1 MNYSFICLLL
11 SVILIFHTATGQT
24 TRILRKNIELK
35 MPDEEGSNGAS
46 VVWHPVQKKY
56 YAAMA
61 GKTTCP
67 MAVFEITGKRISPD
81 GVITQADV
89 RGLWYNNETKLICG
103 NAFKN
108 VGWFSYTLDPKGL
121 PQGLSVFL
129 PGANQPGP
137 QSVGA
142 YNSKNNLV
150 YFLNKTRIVA
160 YSQEGKLEEDSVISL
175 ELNIPEEFED
185 KVEKYMEDNYNNTSI
200 VFTGINK
207 SEFGLL
213 NYAKSRIELYDKSTG
228 ELSQLL
234 RLPDDAIT
242 YDWLNFSLANGI
254 YWLFDKDNRKWVG
267 YK

>member
-11 SVILIFHTATGQT
+11 PAFIFFQNTAGQT

-56 YAAMA
+56 FAAMA
-61 GKTTCP
+61 GKTSCP
-67 MAVFEITGKRISPD
+67 MAVFDVTGKRISPD
-81 GVITQADV
+81 GMTTQIDI
-89 RGLWYNNETKLICG
+89 RGLWYNYETKLICG
-103 NAFKN
+103 NAYKN
-108 VGWFSYTLDPKGL
+108 VGWFNYTLDSKGL
-121 PQGLSVFL
+121 PMGISVFL
-129 PGANQPGP
+129 PGANQPGS
-137 QSVGA
+137 QSVGS

-150 YFLNKTRIVA
+150 YFLDRNELVPYT
-160 YSQEGKLEEDSVISL
+160 QEGKLEEDSVISL
-175 ELNIPEEFED
+175 TLDIPEEFGENS
-185 KVEKYMEDNYNNTSI
+185 EKYMEDNYNLTTI
-200 VFTGINK
+200 VYTGINK

-213 NYAKSRIELYDKSTG
+213 NYAKSRIELYNKSSG

-242 YDWLNFSLANGI
+242 YDWLNFSFANGI